1 MILEINFDII
11 PLSGSVAPA
20 VAYSVRI
27 NFPLIISFMGKIS
40 RYFSTFLTI
49 FYNLAHDID
58 MLHFMG
64 SNHVVVSASQ

>member
-1 MILEINFDII
+1 
-11 PLSGSVAPA
+11 
-20 VAYSVRI
+20 
-27 NFPLIISFMGKIS
+27 MGKIS